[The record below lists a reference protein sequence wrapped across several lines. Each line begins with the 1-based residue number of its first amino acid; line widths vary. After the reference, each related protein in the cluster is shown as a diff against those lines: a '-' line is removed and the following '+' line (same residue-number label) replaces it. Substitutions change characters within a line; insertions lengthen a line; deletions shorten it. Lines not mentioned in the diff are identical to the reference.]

1 MVLLIAFLFLLI
13 AAAWLWLLLGLL
25 KSGKRWI
32 YGALA
37 LQLSLIMTLIVLAMG
52 GRWAA
57 VIGFLWPLPT
67 SVIVAAFLE
76 HHYEFYADFFYLA
89 LGGGLGLA
97 LILSIL
103 PPLRIWAPLIA
114 TTASMALAVPMAEK
128 HSRSLMCQRALALGA
143 SEVKRHSFL
152 KSLRD
157 TRTDFLREA
166 HGLTTTN
173 GQTYVWS
180 YKRLDWYPVD
190 TQPYAQPGYIQTACG
205 KA

>member
-1 MVLLIAFLFLLI
+1 MVPLTALLFLLI
-13 AAAWLWLLLGLL
+13 AAAWIWLLLGLF

-37 LQLSLIMTLIVLAMG
+37 LQLSLIITFIVIAMG
-52 GRWAA
+52 GGWSA
-57 VIGFLWPLPT
+57 VIGFVWPLPT
-67 SVIVAAFLE
+67 AVLVAAFLE

-128 HSRSLMCQRALALGA
+128 HSRNLMCQRALAFGA
-143 SEVKRHSFL
+143 SEIKRDSFL
-152 KSLRD
+152 KSLRH
-157 TRTDFLREA
+157 TRTNFLAEA
-166 HGLTTTN
+166 HGLTTAN
-173 GQTYVWS
+173 GQTYAWS

-190 TQPYAQPGYIQTACG
+190 THPNLRPGFIQTACG